1 MIIGIH
7 GGNIFIFY
15 KIGSVFQIKTLKRRF
30 YLEVLSLFRVIE
42 VHKVLPYIHINFTR
56 RVAAGAAAV
65 ALTAGALLAPAEAA
79 AQVNAEQVLT
89 IGRNVLSME
98 DYLLAIQYFN
108 LAIKSKPY
116 LADAYFL
123 RGLAKLS
130 LDDYEGAVA
139 DCTLALE
146 RNKYKSEAYKVRGFA
161 LMNLNKDSLAVEDYR
176 RGLDYN
182 PTDKYF
188 LYYKGVAEIELK
200 RYEAADST
208 LVTLLRLHPRFD
220 DAIVARGR
228 LNVLRGDTVRAIEDF
243 DRALK
248 VSKSQLNAYLMK
260 ADIAASRGEWKE
272 ALDVMDEAIRLRPEE
287 ADFYVNRA
295 YLRYNNEDFFG
306 AMSDYNYALQ
316 LNPQNIAAIFN
327 RALLR
332 TEVKELENAEQ
343 DFSTVLQMEPDNFHA
358 LYNRGLV
365 RLELGHSREALA
377 DFREISRRY
386 PKFHPAYYAMAECY
400 RQSGNLQEMA
410 DNIKKGDRLVSDYVA
425 NPSRNP
431 LDRPTIAP
439 GKTNNRNGAPET
451 DEEFMARFNQL
462 VTSSEVK
469 EQQLSFNDRIKGR
482 VQDRNINVE
491 PEPAYALSFIAPD
504 VTLRNSAN
512 YFRDLENLNQ
522 RRYIDRKIYLRPG
535 MAPLADE
542 DRINE
547 AFRLEG
553 EFDSA
558 ITSAGESARPIDY
571 LARGLARTMLRDY
584 NGAIDDITR
593 AIENTDDFAAAL
605 FARSCA
611 YYARATSPRSD
622 SDHESL
628 STTDID
634 LHMAMADLDALLKI
648 NPRMVYAWFNK
659 GLIYYRLTDYTS
671 AMQCFSEALKIDPDF
686 GEAYYN
692 RGLAGLQQGN
702 RQQAFAD
709 LSKAGEL
716 GVLPSYNLLKRM
728 K

>member
-1 MIIGIH
+1 MRRLTIGA
-7 GGNIFIFY
+7 
-15 KIGSVFQIKTLKRRF
+15 SAT
-30 YLEVLSLFRVIE
+30 
-42 VHKVLPYIHINFTR
+42 
-56 RVAAGAAAV
+56 
-65 ALTAGALLAPAEAA
+65 ALTVAMLSTPGSAL

-146 RNKYKSEAYKVRGFA
+146 RNKFKSEAYKVRGFA
-161 LMNLNKDSLAVEDYR
+161 LMNLHKDSLAVEDYKK
-176 RGLDYN
+176 GLDYN
-182 PTDKYF
+182 PTDRYF
-188 LYYKGVAEIELK
+188 LYYKGVAETELK
-200 RYEAADST
+200 RYNDADTT
-208 LVTLLRLHPRFD
+208 LGTLLRLHPKFD
-220 DAIVARGR
+220 EAIVARGR
-228 LNVLRGDTVRAIEDF
+228 LNVLRGDTVKALEDF
-243 DRALK
+243 DRAIK
-248 VSKSQLNAYLMK
+248 VSKTQLNAYLMK
-260 ADIAASRGEWKE
+260 ADIAASRLQWSD
-272 ALDVMDEAIRLRPEE
+272 ALEVMDEAIRLKPEE
-287 ADFYVNRA
+287 SDFYVNRA

-316 LNPQNIAAIFN
+316 LNPANIAAIFN

-332 TEVKELENAEQ
+332 TEVKELENAEK
-343 DFSTVLQMEPDNFHA
+343 DFSTVLDMEPDNFHA

-365 RLELGHSREALA
+365 RLELEHSRKALD
-377 DFREISRRY
+377 DFREIARRY
-386 PKFHPAYYAMAECY
+386 PRFHPAYYAIAECY
-400 RQSGNLQEMA
+400 RQMGQLQEMA
-410 DNIKKGDRLVSDYVA
+410 DNIKRGDRLVSDYVA

-439 GKTNNRNGAPET
+439 GKTNNRNGAPES

-462 VTSSEVK
+462 VTNSEVK

-491 PEPAYALSFIAPD
+491 PEPSYALSFIAPE

-522 RRYIDRKIYLRPG
+522 RRYIDRRIYLRPG
-535 MAPLADE
+535 LSPLADE
-542 DRINE
+542 ARINE
-547 AFRLEG
+547 AFRIEG
-553 EFDSA
+553 EFEAA
-558 ITSAGESARPIDY
+558 ITAAGESGRPIDY
-571 LARGLARTMLRDY
+571 LGRGIARTMLRNY
-584 NGAIDDITR
+584 NGAINDITR
-593 AIENTDDFAAAL
+593 AIESADDFATAL
-605 FARSCA
+605 FARSYA
-611 YYARATSPRSD
+611 YYARATSPRN
-622 SDHESL
+622 ESEGMNL
-628 STTDID
+628 DTSDID
-634 LHMAMADLDALLKI
+634 LQMAMNDLDTLLKI
-648 NPRMVYAWFNK
+648 NPGMVYAWFNK
-659 GLIYYRLTDYTS
+659 GLIYYRLGDYTS

-686 GEAYYN
+686 GEAYFN